1 MDIKWTKYYQ
11 SLIFLVQEVNTC
23 LILDQ
28 SAAIHLKSKSDFPLK
43 LSVQVGWLDARNIC
57 RHMCM
62 DLVSVETPEE
72 NTMVENIVSK
82 FGVDGVWTSG
92 RLCNFHGCDVSSR

>member
-11 SLIFLVQEVNTC
+11 SLIFWVQEVNTC
-23 LILDQ
+23 LIFDHT
-28 SAAIHLKSKSDFPLK
+28 AVHLKNLLCF
-43 LSVQVGWLDARNIC
+43 QVGWLDARNIC

-72 NTMVENIVSK
+72 NTMVETIVSK

-92 RLCNFHGCDVSSR
+92 RLCNFHGCDVSTR